1 MRFFFLLPL
10 LLLASCA
17 GNRDITSG
25 KYPVQGICRSC
36 KPHMVRGSWYTPQLY
51 YDYDETDTASWY
63 GPRFHGKPGA
73 AGQIFDQN
81 GISAAHRTLPLP
93 TIVKVTNLSN
103 GKSINLVVNDRG
115 PYTYD
120 GRIIDLSMGAAKAIG
135 VYAKGTAKVRVQA
148 IPAQSQAFSL
158 HLAKIGNRAGA
169 VPGRTWEE
177 VYNEDIAPNH
187 SSEPYEKGSSNHH
200 PVPGLASSHAHHHGG
215 DLEVVPLKLPGKS
228 PVKAAMNAIANGNP
242 LDVLIAEHA
251 ALPLPKTIIV
261 PNVATPLPTAPVAVR
276 AQKAAKPMATGPL
289 YYIQLA
295 SFVKKDNALKLLQ
308 EVDGLAQAAI
318 QETVVPPGQTFYS
331 VKCGPYPSE
340 DAAQMALTSLDVLGH
355 SPRLIKE

>member
-1 MRFFFLLPL
+1 
-10 LLLASCA
+10 
-17 GNRDITSG
+17 
-25 KYPVQGICRSC
+25 
-36 KPHMVRGSWYTPQLY
+36 MVRGSWYTPQLF

-73 AGQIFDQN
+73 NGQTFDQN

-115 PYTYD
+115 PYTYE

-135 VYAKGTAKVRVQA
+135 VYERGTAKVRVQS
-148 IPAQSQAFSL
+148 IPAQSHALSM
-158 HLAKIGNRAGA
+158 HLAKIGNRAGV

-177 VYNEDIAPNH
+177 VYNQDIALNH
-187 SSEPYEKGSSNHH
+187 SSEAYEKGSSKHH
-200 PVPGLASSHAHHHGG
+200 PVPGHIPSSSHHRGG

-228 PVKAAMNAIANGNP
+228 PVKAATNAIANGNP
-242 LDVLIAEHA
+242 LDALIAEHA
-251 ALPLPKTIIV
+251 ALPLPKTVVV
-261 PNVATPLPTAPVAVR
+261 PNVAIPLPTHLPPIATR

-295 SFVKKDNALKLLQ
+295 SFVKKENALKLLQ
-308 EVDGLAQAAI
+308 EIDGLAEATV
-318 QETVVPPGQTFYS
+318 QETIVPPGQTFYS

-340 DAAQMALTSLDVLGH
+340 DAAEIALTSLDVLGH
-355 SPRLIKE
+355 SPKLIKE